1 MSYYVTNFALA
12 SPRRRTQ
19 LKRLVE
25 RLEQL
30 PASPARDRML
40 SEVRSRA
47 VDLDTGVPPRPMLT
61 VDAPIFGPRR
71 PPNNR
76 RSPTLPM
83 RPS

>member
-1 MSYYVTNFALA
+1 MSMNNFALA
-12 SPRRRTQ
+12 SARRRTRLQ
-19 LKRLVE
+19 QLVE

-30 PASPARDRML
+30 PASPERDRML

-47 VDLDTGVPPRPMLT
+47 VDLDTGVAPRAMLT

-76 RSPTLPM
+76 RSPT
-83 RPS
+83 RPKGPS